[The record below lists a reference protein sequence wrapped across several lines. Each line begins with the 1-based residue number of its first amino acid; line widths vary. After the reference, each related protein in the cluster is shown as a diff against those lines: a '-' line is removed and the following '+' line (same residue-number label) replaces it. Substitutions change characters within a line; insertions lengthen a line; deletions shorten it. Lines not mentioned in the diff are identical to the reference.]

1 MELLSRTE
9 ELLLL
14 TILKL
19 GEEAYGLGIRKQMSS
34 LLDRKLSVGAVYVPL
49 ERLKKRGLLSSW
61 ESEPTDKRGGRAKRF
76 YKLTNDGVRA
86 LRAVKNV
93 HEEAWSGIPNLNLG
107 FS

>member
-19 GEEAYGLGIRKQMSS
+19 GESAYGLGIRKEMSA
-34 LLDRKLSVGAVYVPL
+34 LLGRKLSVGAVYVPL
-49 ERLKKRGLLSSW
+49 ERLKKKKLLSSW

-76 YKLTNDGVRA
+76 YKLTNDGVKA
-86 LRAVKNV
+86 LNMAKSIHDQAWAAV
-93 HEEAWSGIPNLNLG
+93 PDLG
-107 FS
+107 LGLS